1 MATTNHLFNPWLV
14 IPLLQLDLRLGSSSY
29 NEEKMEFS
37 TTLLNYNATSQNT
50 ILDYKAGQSL
60 LLNALSFLLHRI
72 DLIV

>member
-1 MATTNHLFNPWLV
+1 MRFESF
-14 IPLLQLDLRLGSSSY
+14 PLDSHVCRFRLGSSSY

-37 TTLLNYNATSQNT
+37 TMLLNYNATSQNT